1 MDHLPVRR
9 IHISSDFKVPGGTH
23 SDFLIRLSQS
33 VSLPDDTVAFVD
45 NITVENTFYTI
56 QSGNDLLYVAEKL
69 SSAVVL
75 CRTIQLAHGNY
86 NGVSYATELTNKLN
100 IGHTGLLGT
109 NPYSAVYSQQE
120 GVLTVTTN
128 SGYNFTLMNDL
139 QIAAHDGSGGLLV
152 DKGNPRSGN
161 RVIRNTV
168 GDGNANS
175 NPINYNFA
183 LTLKTGFLALLG
195 VKQIFVHSNLSD
207 HAVMGCR
214 GLSDIICCIPVS
226 ASFSQTI
233 HHNMTSQADAINV
246 SKRSFDTLSFQL
258 RDAFGNILESNEG
271 SFSCSLIF
279 MQKI

>member
-23 SDFLIRLSQS
+23 TDFLIRLSQS
-33 VSLPDDTVAFVD
+33 VSLPDDTVAYVD
-45 NITVENTFYTI
+45 NITCENSFYTI
-56 QSGNDLLYVAEKL
+56 QPGNDLLYVAEKL
-69 SSAVVL
+69 SASVVL

-86 NGVSYATELTNKLN
+86 NGHSYASELTTKLN
-100 IGHTGLLGT
+100 TGHTGLLGT
-109 NPYSAVYSQQE
+109 NPYLAVYSIQE
-120 GVLTVTTN
+120 GVLTVTTT
-128 SGYNFTLMNDL
+128 SGYSFAFMSDE
-139 QIAAHDGSGGLLV
+139 QIANHDGSGGLTV

-161 RVIRNTV
+161 RVIRNTLN
-168 GDGNANS
+168 GNAS
-175 NPINYNFA
+175 SSPLNYNFA
-183 LTLKTGFLALLG
+183 LTFKTGFLALLG

-214 GLSDIICCIPVS
+214 GLSDIICCIPVN
-226 ASFSQTI
+226 ASFGQTI

-258 RDAFGNILESNEG
+258 RDAAGNILESNEG